1 MNEHIEIVNKLFPLW
16 RRNVNI
22 SGILLLQWDTLIPKY
37 TGTGKGKTLN
47 RHTERGAVF
56 WLQQCRNYMAK
67 GDRLA
72 SWTGT
77 IGNFGFG
84 RGLLSRLISEI
95 KYCHKFRRKK
105 RTNVHS
111 CAYTFFIGYVIIL
124 VTFGITNSTR
134 FYLVLRCQKI
144 AFWWPSFVKVQ
155 KFDY

>member
-1 MNEHIEIVNKLFPLW
+1 
-16 RRNVNI
+16 
-22 SGILLLQWDTLIPKY
+22 
-37 TGTGKGKTLN
+37 
-47 RHTERGAVF
+47 
-56 WLQQCRNYMAK
+56 MAK
-67 GDRLA
+67 GDRFA
-72 SWTGT
+72 SLTGT

-95 KYCHKFRRKK
+95 KYCNKFRRKK

-144 AFWWPSFVKVQ
+144 AFW
-155 KFDY
+155 